1 MMKQFLA
8 LSLSFGL
15 AACGSKSHGS
25 AACGDAIGK
34 GVDQMFAN
42 NRKRVEARATGA
54 DPDQLKNMLAGMDE
68 MAGKLK
74 AALVTRCSE
83 DAWSDEV
90 IKCFAAAAS
99 REDMRGCQAKLPQDA
114 QDKVAAD
121 VKATMGGRG
130 MGRGGRHGRV
140 DRAGSD
146 GSGSDLAGSGSG
158 SGSGNVAGSGII
170 HPNMTPENGMKM
182 PDVDE
187 VGSLTAQL
195 VTLDAAVSAAKNA
208 VAKAQ
213 DDSARDAAN
222 AKLDDL
228 KKQQDDLKAKLA
240 AAKARKGS

>member
-1 MMKQFLA
+1 MTKQFLS
-8 LSLSFGL
+8 LSLSLAL
-15 AACGSKSHGS
+15 AACGSKSSGNS
-25 AACGDAIGK
+25 AACTDAIGK
-34 GVDQMFAN
+34 GVDQMFAK
-42 NRKRVEARATGA
+42 NRQRVEAHANGA
-54 DPDQLKNMLAGMDE
+54 DPDQVKNQLAGMEE
-68 MAGKLK
+68 MGGKLK

-90 IKCFAAAAS
+90 IKCFAGAAS
-99 REDMRGCQAKLPQDA
+99 REDMRGCQSKLPQDA

-130 MGRGGRHGRV
+130 MGRGGRHGRG
-140 DRAGSD
+140 DQAGSD
-146 GSGSDLAGSGSG
+146 GSDAVAG
-158 SGSGNVAGSGII
+158 GSGII
-170 HPNMTPENGMKM
+170 HHDMTPANGMQM

-195 VTLDAAVSAAKNA
+195 VTVDAAVSAAKNA

-213 DDSARDAAN
+213 SDSERDAAN

-240 AAKARKGS
+240 AAKTRKGT